1 MDTIHETHEND
12 PESWQKEGKL
22 AVEPEGP
29 RNEVVNPL
37 NFSVPS
43 YIKRNQASQTF
54 FCFFAGGSAKF
65 LHSYTVQDSLPKERC
80 LHIGQS
86 LSLLVIIINKI
97 KSTQNGP
104 KIKATP
110 AK

>member
-1 MDTIHETHEND
+1 MDTIHETHKND

-54 FCFFAGGSAKF
+54 SFAGGSAKF
-65 LHSYTVQDSLPKERC
+65 LHSYTVQDSLPKEHC
-80 LHIGQS
+80 LPIGQS

-104 KIKATP
+104 KIKAPP